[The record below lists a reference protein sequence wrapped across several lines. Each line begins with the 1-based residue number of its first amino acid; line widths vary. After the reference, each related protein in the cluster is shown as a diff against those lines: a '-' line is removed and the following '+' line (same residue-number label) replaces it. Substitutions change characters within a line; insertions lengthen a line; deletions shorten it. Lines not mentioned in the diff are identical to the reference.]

1 MKDRLALFLKKE
13 DITAVK
19 FAEIME
25 VQPSSVSHLLAG
37 RNKPNFDFVA
47 RMLARFPDLNP
58 YWIINGALPVYKSE
72 IGRNGSVDTNVNF
85 REVTNVNPHSNGQEL
100 PFFPP
105 DPKPALF
112 DNPIVNKQDTPQ
124 KDNVTTVNTQG
135 SVELNRPASPPRLSE
150 VSMAA
155 TVAAKREESA
165 TERGNGV
172 ESAAETAE
180 KQIERI
186 VIFYSDSTFREYRTN
201 R

>member
-72 IGRNGSVDTNVNF
+72 IGRNGSIDTNVNF
-85 REVTNVNPHSNGQEL
+85 KEVTNVNPHSNGQEL

-135 SVELNRPASPPRLSE
+135 SVELNRPASTPRLSE

-165 TERGNGV
+165 TERGNGAK
-172 ESAAETAE
+172 SAAETAE